1 MRSVDARMWYA
12 HAHVKIFSADRAS
25 CLADRATVPS
35 IEVSQCVCL
44 LTLLWSLVEV
54 HSQTS
59 TPFISFMGN
68 TLDNHS
74 YVEFSEV
81 GDELDGSDSVRCH
94 SELVMCCTSA
104 QGEFLRGDW
113 FFPDGSVLA
122 FPGPTND
129 PFEGRGAQVVDL
141 RRTSALTPSG
151 LYRCDIAFD
160 ADDPSAKQ
168 TFYVGI
174 YNNGGIYS

>member
-1 MRSVDARMWYA
+1 M
-12 HAHVKIFSADRAS
+12 
-25 CLADRATVPS
+25 PS

-59 TPFISFMGN
+59 TPFISFRGQN
-68 TLDNHS
+68 LSNHS

-81 GDELDGSDSVRCH
+81 GDEPDGRDSVRCR
-94 SELVMCCTSA
+94 SELSGCCSGS
-104 QGEFLRGDW
+104 QGNLRGDW
-113 FFPDGSVLA
+113 FFPSGAVLP
-122 FPGPTND
+122 FPAGLGDD
-129 PFEGRGAQVVDL
+129 PFETRGAQTVDL
-141 RRTSALTPSG
+141 RRITELSPSG
-151 LYRCDIAFD
+151 IYRCNIAFD

-174 YNNGGIYS
+174 YNNGGIYSCVQFYGPIACVRKNCITHSYR